1 MNASVAFFTA
11 HIPST
16 VVESRPTLKM
26 LFWVPDM
33 GVTGGGGVSED
44 EGPAGVD
51 TYAARGGGWD
61 RNP

>member
-1 MNASVAFFTA
+1 
-11 HIPST
+11 
-16 VVESRPTLKM
+16 
-26 LFWVPDM
+26 M
-33 GVTGGGGVSED
+33 GVTGGPGGVSED